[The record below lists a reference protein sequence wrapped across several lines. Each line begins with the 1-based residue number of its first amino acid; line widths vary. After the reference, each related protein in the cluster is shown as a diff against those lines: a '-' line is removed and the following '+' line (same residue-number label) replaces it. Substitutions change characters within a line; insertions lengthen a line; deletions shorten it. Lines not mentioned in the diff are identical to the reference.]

1 MAKVN
6 TSRDENV
13 EQGDTPPL
21 LEGGQTG
28 TTTFE
33 INLDVSQ
40 KIGNWSTSTSATPLM
55 GIYSKDAPTY
65 HRDTCSTMLIAAL
78 FIIAWNWK
86 QHRCPSTEE

>member
-40 KIGNWSTSTSATPLM
+40 KIGN
-55 GIYSKDAPTY
+55 
-65 HRDTCSTMLIAAL
+65 
-78 FIIAWNWK
+78 
-86 QHRCPSTEE
+86 